1 MAAFGLAKQSWEAL
15 RTRPKPAVRVL
26 GAVVAVTALAGCPRQ
41 SAPPAPPPPP
51 PTSQVAALQWGL
63 CRYDPSKPRPEARPG
78 DAQCAVLKAP
88 ADPSQKNGPAT
99 VEIAVIRRAA
109 TDQQNKI
116 GTLVYFPPATDASG
130 VDQILDDPT
139 LAGLEKSFDLV
150 SFNPRGVAGK
160 FAVSPGTAKS
170 QAFCDKSVLDD
181 AEPVLRAPIT
191 AAEQLAA
198 ARSKGVAVYNSCV
211 QISKVDHFDAVTA
224 AQDVEQLRQ
233 ALGSD
238 QISLYA
244 HGYGT
249 LAAQAYLR
257 SYPSHVRATALDAP
271 VPANL
276 GASDF
281 ATQLAGAFEGGYA
294 RFAAWCAGEQ
304 SCALGKQDA
313 WDAYSSLAAKAGSDA
328 GLKNPA
334 FPDTRLD
341 QPYLN
346 WQIEQILA
354 KADYPALAGYL
365 KALASNQPF
374 PGAPRA
380 EIAANAPVQHPTVDF
395 RLCEDLDLRLAP
407 GDVEKTAQA
416 SAAASPHFGSS
427 PYANR
432 LLGLCLG
439 FPGPAQSAPTGAAQS
454 PVLVVGGKDDVRSP
468 YDWSRTVAGQL
479 GGKAVSAAVDD
490 GSDAVRLTSA
500 GPASQALV
508 TFLTSLKAPPKDT
521 VYPPN

>member
-1 MAAFGLAKQSWEAL
+1 MFTRSAL
-15 RTRPKPAVRVL
+15 VRVFAA
-26 GAVVAVTALAGCPRQ
+26 AVATASLAGCPRQ
-41 SAPPAPPPPP
+41 SALPAPPPPP
-51 PTSQVAALQWGL
+51 PASQVAALQWGL
-63 CRYDPSKPRPEARPG
+63 CRYDPGKPRPEAKPG

-99 VEIAVIRRAA
+99 VELALIRRTA

-116 GTLVYFPPATDASG
+116 GTLVYFPPAADGSG

-170 QAFCDKSVLDD
+170 QAFCDKSVLGE
-181 AEPVLRAPIT
+181 AEPVLRAPIAT
-191 AAEQLAA
+191 ADQLEA
-198 ARSKGVAVYNSCV
+198 ARSKGVEVYNSCV
-211 QISKVDHFDAVTA
+211 QISKVGHLDAITA
-224 AQDVEQLRQ
+224 AQDVELLRQ
-233 ALGSD
+233 ALGVD

-257 SYPSHVRATALDAP
+257 SFPSHVRATGLDAP

-276 GASDF
+276 VASDF
-281 ATQLAGAFEGGYA
+281 ATQLAGALEGGYA
-294 RFAAWCAGEQ
+294 RFAAWCAVDQG
-304 SCALGKQDA
+304 CALGKQDP
-313 WDAYSSLAAKAGSDA
+313 WDVYSSLAAKAGSDA

-334 FPDTRLD
+334 FPDTRID

-354 KADYPALAGYL
+354 KADYSKLANYL
-365 KALASNQPF
+365 KALASGQPF
-374 PGAPRA
+374 PDAPKD
-380 EIAANAPVQHPTVDF
+380 EIPSSAPVQHPTVDF
-395 RLCEDLDLRLAP
+395 RLCEDLDLKLAP
-407 GDVEKTAQA
+407 GDVEQTAQA
-416 SAAASPHFGSS
+416 SAAAAPHFGSS

-439 FPGPAQSAPTGAAQS
+439 FPGPAQSAPSGAAQS
-454 PVLVVGGKDDVRSP
+454 PVFVVGGKDDVRSP
-468 YDWSRTVAGQL
+468 YAWAQTVTGQL
-479 GGKAVSAAVDD
+479 GGKAVLATVDD
-490 GSDAVRLTSA
+490 GSDAVRLLSP
-500 GPASQALV
+500 GPASQAFV
-508 TFLTSLKAPPKDT
+508 TFLTALKAPPKDT
-521 VYPPN
+521 VYPSN